1 VNTKRKVCV
10 VITAR
15 PSYARIRTALTAI
28 RNHAGLELQLVVAA
42 SALLDRYGNAAKVI
56 EREGFRI
63 DRTVH
68 MVLEGESLV
77 TSAKTTGLGIVE
89 LATVFNDL
97 KPDIVVT
104 IADRYETI
112 ATSIAASYMNIPLA
126 HVQGGEV
133 TGSIDEKTR
142 HANTKL
148 ADIHLVS
155 CDNARDRVIRMGEDP
170 AKVFVTGCPSID
182 LAKEALLLETGD
194 VAALIG
200 KYTGVGTPVDASKPY
215 LVVMQHPVTTA
226 HDDARQHM
234 QTTLEAVH
242 ASGHQALWFWPNV
255 DAGSDATSGAI
266 RTFRER
272 NPAMNAHFYKNM
284 APMDF
289 LSLLINSRGIVGNS
303 SVAIRECS
311 YLGVPAIN
319 IGSRQ
324 NRRDRGR
331 NVVDVYHDRA
341 SIESAI
347 AKMWNRT
354 DRLRDTVYGDGN
366 AGRNIADVLVKVPL
380 TIEKTLTY

>member
-1 VNTKRKVCV
+1 MNKNRKVCV

-28 RNHAGLELQLVVAA
+28 RDHAELELQLVVAA

-97 KPDIVVT
+97 KPDMVVT

-112 ATSIAASYMNIPLA
+112 ATSIAAAYMNIPLV

-155 CDNARDRVIRMGEDP
+155 CDNARDRVIRMGENP
-170 AKVFVTGCPSID
+170 STVFVTGCPSID
-182 LAKEALLLETGD
+182 LAKLALTMETNN
-194 VAALIG
+194 VAGLIS
-200 KYTGVGTPVDASKPY
+200 KYTGVGTPVDTAKPY
-215 LVVMQHPVTTA
+215 LVVMQHPVTTS
-226 HDDARQHM
+226 HDDARLHM

-255 DAGSDATSGAI
+255 DAGSDGTSGAI
-266 RTFRER
+266 RTFRETH
-272 NPAMNAHFYKNM
+272 PGMNAHFYKNM
-284 APMDF
+284 APLDF

-311 YLGVPAIN
+311 YLGVPAVN

-331 NVVDVYHDRA
+331 NVVDVSHDRNEILA
-341 SIESAI
+341 AI
-347 AKMWNRT
+347 DKMWNSK
-354 DRLRDTVYGDGN
+354 DRPRDTVYGDGT
-366 AGRNIADVLVKVPL
+366 AGSNIANVLADVPL
-380 TIEKTLTY
+380 SIEKTLTY